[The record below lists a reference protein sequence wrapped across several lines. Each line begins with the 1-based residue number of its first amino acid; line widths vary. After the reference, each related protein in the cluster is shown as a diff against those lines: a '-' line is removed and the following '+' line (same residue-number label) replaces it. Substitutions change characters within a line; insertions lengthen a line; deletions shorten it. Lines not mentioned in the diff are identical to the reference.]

1 MEFIEIICSFL
12 PFSVIRINMFR
23 KVFLY
28 FAIFQSFLL
37 AASFS
42 EDQTAENK
50 NFILGTWI
58 SSLETQGTKTSNL
71 DLVVTLDEKNRL
83 ISRCSLKEHGIK
95 DLPLDLVLTKNSLRF
110 ENESLGLHFDGC
122 FNELKNEI
130 TGTFYQNENNHT
142 LTLKKRSKLF
152 RPQEPKAPYPYRVEN
167 IQYEN
172 TFAKVTLAGTLTCP
186 LTDKKCPA
194 VLLIAGSGPN
204 DRDETVFGHKPFFL
218 LADYLTRNGI
228 VVLRVDK
235 RGVASSTGHYES
247 ATGLDFADDVQ
258 AGVEYLKNRSEVNS
272 KQIGLIGHSEGGL
285 IAPMVASKSKDVAF
299 IILMAGPAITGE
311 ELLYEQTQAILQA
324 KGVGLSEREM
334 QRNLQEKLFSIIK
347 EEDDPRIAEIELRK
361 VLERYLNEF
370 PNEKRNALRVIYE
383 TQIDRINSNW
393 FRYFLTYD
401 PKTALKQIKIP
412 FLALN
417 GELDLQVSS
426 KQNLPLIA
434 KALKKACNKDYQV
447 IEFPK
452 VNHLF
457 QTALT
462 GSIEEY
468 SQIEETL
475 SPLVLKTISDWIC
488 ERFKASSETS
498 K

>member
-1 MEFIEIICSFL
+1 
-12 PFSVIRINMFR
+12 MFR

-37 AASFS
+37 ANSFS
-42 EDQTAENK
+42 EDQLTEDK

-58 SSLETQGTKTSNL
+58 SSLETQGIKTNL
-71 DLVVTLDEKNRL
+71 GLEVTLDEKNRL
-83 ISRCSLKEHGIK
+83 ISKCSLKEQGIK
-95 DLPLDLVLTKNSLRF
+95 DFPVAIVLTKNTLRF
-110 ENESLGLHFDGC
+110 ENESLGFHFEGS
-122 FNELKNEI
+122 FNELQNEI
-130 TGTFYQNENNHT
+130 KGTFYQNENKNA
-142 LTLKKRSKLF
+142 LTLKKGTKLF
-152 RPQEPKAPYPYRVEN
+152 RPQEPKGPIPYKVEN
-167 IQYEN
+167 VQYEN
-172 TFAKVTLAGTLTCP
+172 TFAKVSLAGTLTLP
-186 LTDKKCPA
+186 LMDKKCPA

-204 DRDETVFGHKPFFL
+204 DRDETVFGHKPFL
-218 LADYLTRNGI
+218 VLADYLTRNGI

-258 AGVEYLKNRSEVNS
+258 AGIDYLKKRKEVNP
-272 KQIGLIGHSEGGL
+272 KHIGLIGHSEGGL

-324 KGVGLSEREM
+324 KGVGSSEIEM

-347 EEDDPRIAEIELRK
+347 EEDDAKIAEIELKK
-361 VLERYLNEF
+361 VLDRYLNEF
-370 PNEKRNALRVIYE
+370 PTEKRKALRIIYE

-417 GELDLQVSS
+417 GDLDLQVSS

-434 KALKKACNKDYQV
+434 KALKKAGNKDYQV

-468 SQIEETL
+468 SQIEETV
-475 SPLVLKTISDWIC
+475 SPLVLKTISDWIS
-488 ERFKASSETS
+488 ERFKEAPPATS